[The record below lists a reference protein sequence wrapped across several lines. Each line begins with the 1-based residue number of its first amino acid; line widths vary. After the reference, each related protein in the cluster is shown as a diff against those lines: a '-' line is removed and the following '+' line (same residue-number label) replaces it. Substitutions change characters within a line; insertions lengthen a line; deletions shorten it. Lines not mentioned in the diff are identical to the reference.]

1 MAFDDEDHRRPTKKE
16 KNDRRQPNADLR
28 DLPRRNDNKDD
39 KRNIDSILL
48 FDSAAVE

>member
-1 MAFDDEDHRRPTKKE
+1 MAFDDEDHRRTTK
-16 KNDRRQPNADLR
+16 KNDRLQPNADLR

-39 KRNIDSILL
+39 KRNIDSIFL